1 MFNNLKSQKGLA
13 PIIIIS
19 IVVAIVVIV
28 GGGIYVWQKTEQA
41 EASPSI
47 TLLSP
52 NGGET
57 WAIGST
63 HTIKWTSQNIPPTD
77 KISFHIRRVPPP
89 PLPETGQEFD
99 PVIFIELENTGSVD
113 WTISDMYPAGNYII
127 EVNKYPSIPI
137 TKVVSDEND
146 APFRIISSSELTA
159 DWKTYRND
167 NYGYLIKYP
176 KNWKFEGETGV
187 PLSPVFSYRWS
198 DGGYCGFDVV
208 VTSADDS
215 GAIADLIEKGYKKT
229 AYYTFGNGIPSVRLT
244 KSPQDYI
251 YFNQNSDYYR
261 ITKNGSKDSHETEC
275 TETFNQILS
284 TFKFTK

>member
-1 MFNNLKSQKGLA
+1 MLNNLKSQKGLA
-13 PIIIIS
+13 PIIIILIA
-19 IVVAIVVIV
+19 IVIVVIV

-63 HTIKWTSQNIPPTD
+63 HTIKWISQNIPQSD
-77 KISFHIRRVPPP
+77 KISIYIRRVPPP

-99 PVIFIELENTGSVD
+99 PVIFIELENTGTVD
-113 WTISDMYPAGNYII
+113 WTINDMYPAGNYII
-127 EVNKYPSIPI
+127 EVNKYPSIPV

-167 NYGYLIKYP
+167 NYGYLIKYS
-176 KNWKFEGETGV
+176 KDWKFEGETGV
-187 PLSPVFSYRWS
+187 PLSPAFSYRWS
-198 DGGYCGFDVV
+198 DGGYCGFNVV

-261 ITKNGSKDSHETEC
+261 ITKNGSKDIHETEC

-284 TFKFTK
+284 TFKFTR